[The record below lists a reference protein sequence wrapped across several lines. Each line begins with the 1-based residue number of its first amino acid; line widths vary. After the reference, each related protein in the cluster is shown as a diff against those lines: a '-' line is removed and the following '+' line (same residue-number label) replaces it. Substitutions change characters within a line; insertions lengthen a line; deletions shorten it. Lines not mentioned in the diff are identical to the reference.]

1 MVNMH
6 KLYLVNFKVD
16 GKRCFKVGITSSID
30 VTKRFQRLITSGDIK
45 EFKVYKSS
53 YFDSYDDA
61 YNAEQLLMSEIIS
74 IYGGYDHNGEIK
86 FHNFWSKNKLSGITE
101 IRKYKQDEV
110 SYAWNYINKN
120 GKKTFKKA

>member
-1 MVNMH
+1 MH
-6 KLYLVNFKVD
+6 KLYLVNFIIE

-30 VTKRFQRLITSGDIK
+30 VTKRFQRLITSGDIE

-53 YFDSYDDA
+53 YFDSYNEA
-61 YNAEQLLMSEIIS
+61 YNAEQSLMKQIIS
-74 IYGGYDHNGEIK
+74 KFGGYDHNGEIK

-101 IRKYKQDEV
+101 IRKYRQNEV
-110 SYAWNYINKN
+110 SFAWNYINEN